1 MILGY
6 TYNCLE
12 NEAIYWFIFGLL
24 INSNFSWCNLFWL
37 WQDEELASVAGK
49 QFVALD
55 NPYGDVGYG
64 PIRVSFLLI
73 YFSCIYINKSMSGPI
88 QTFYE
93 TNNVFVLSQ

>member
-1 MILGY
+1 MRLYI
-6 TYNCLE
+6 
-12 NEAIYWFIFGLL
+12 GLL
-24 INSNFSWCNLFWL
+24 LVFYSIQISPDATFFWL

-49 QFVALD
+49 QFVALN

-73 YFSCIYINKSMSGPI
+73 YFSCIYVNKSMSGPI

-93 TNNVFVLSQ
+93 TNNVFILSQ